1 MSFNFFRCHSWICG
15 RELHCRRRR
24 AKSLSL
30 CRLNW
35 TDRNFPCNNY
45 LCSRYVHHNFK
56 SFLASVLC
64 VTVSLST
71 DANDFTL
78 EDDRILVFSAVS
90 SQQCFDI
97 EIVPDDFVEN
107 DETFSLS
114 IETTNNAVILA
125 PATTLIIIRNDD
137 CKLLSLHS

>member
-1 MSFNFFRCHSWICG
+1 M
-15 RELHCRRRR
+15 
-24 AKSLSL
+24 
-30 CRLNW
+30 
-35 TDRNFPCNNY
+35 
-45 LCSRYVHHNFK
+45 
-56 SFLASVLC
+56 LC

-97 EIVPDDFVEN
+97 EIVPDNFVEN

-114 IETTNNAVILA
+114 LETTNNAVILA